1 MTNQEL
7 WEIANRE
14 RLWMTAE
21 EFYAYYEAHKAAR
34 LKAIPKLRKPL
45 QRGPFYREY
54 RLWDGNWIFEPEV
67 KTPIASKLE
76 VMP

>member
-21 EFYAYYEAHKAAR
+21 EFYAHIEAHKATR
-34 LKAIPKLRKPL
+34 LKATPAPRKPL
-45 QRGPFYREY
+45 QRGPFFREY

-67 KTPIASKLE
+67 KTPLASKQE